1 MAAGQHRDGA
11 GRQTGAMGGGIDA
24 ARASPD
30 TVPKPAAPRSRAS
43 RSANLTPAAEA
54 LREPTMATSSRVSTA
69 SLPRTASRGGA
80 SSIICRRGG

>member
-1 MAAGQHRDGA
+1 MP
-11 GRQTGAMGGGIDA
+11 
-24 ARASPD
+24 RASPD

-69 SLPRTASRGGA
+69 SLPRTASKGSA
-80 SSIICRRGG
+80 SSIICKRGG